1 MFTLSKPGSQYNAA
15 VLLPDGNDKVSF
27 SSHRIV
33 NPYVEHNLPVCA
45 AVDFQRASLELQ
57 LGINAAPVAH
67 NGTVLHHSTARIKYL
82 WRSRIELYGLISG
95 STRPGSRTYE
105 YCRQQDKKNIPFH
118 NFIYLC
124 YAKIA

>member
-1 MFTLSKPGSQYNAA
+1 MLTLAKARSQYNAA

-67 NGTVLHHSTARIKYL
+67 NGTVLHHSTARIADL
-82 WRSRIELYGLISG
+82 RVSSIDLDGLIPCNTSL
-95 STRPGSRTYE
+95 
-105 YCRQQDKKNIPFH
+105 CRGADGKGRKQKNNNFSIHIPVLRF
-118 NFIYLC
+118 
-124 YAKIA
+124 AM